1 MRGKKEKAKVVW
13 FKRDLRVSDHGPL
26 AAVHD
31 FEGLVIPLYLI
42 EPDYWMH
49 PDSSFKH
56 WEFIRG
62 SLVELRNNLGQLGAP
77 LVVREGD
84 AISVLTE
91 IARKHQITAILAH
104 EETGNGWTYE
114 RDLKVERWS
123 QSQGIPLLQFPSN
136 GVIRRLGSRNGWKAK
151 REARMRGDVYPTPSS
166 IGRASTLDQGEI
178 PALPQAMKNQA
189 RAATQLGGRQA
200 AQQTLDSFLAHR
212 HRGYT
217 KNISSP
223 LGAETHSSRLSPHLA
238 WGTISS
244 REIIKAID
252 QLGRPSSETGSRV
265 RSRDLAAFQ
274 SRLAWRCHFIQKLED
289 QPSLEFRC
297 MHPSFEQVRP
307 MDPNPESLEAWREGK
322 TGFPLVDACMRFLA
336 EKGWINFRMRAMVTS
351 FASYNLWMDWRIFGP
366 DLAKL
371 FTDYEPGIHYSQLQM
386 QSGVTGINT
395 WRVYNPVK
403 QSLDNDSEGKFI
415 RKWVPQLAKVPMA
428 YIHEPWNMDLTTQK
442 ETNCILG
449 GDYPK
454 RVVDHLD
461 SSRKAKAKLSQVAKS
476 SGYREMKKKVLTK
489 HGSRRSPTTKKKPI
503 RQNDQLELALS

>member
-91 IARKHQITAILAH
+91 IARKYQITAILAH

-166 IGRASTLDQGEI
+166 IGRASTLDHGEI

-189 RAATQLGGRQA
+189 GAATQLGGRQA

-238 WGTISS
+238 W
-244 REIIKAID
+244 
-252 QLGRPSSETGSRV
+252 
-265 RSRDLAAFQ
+265 
-274 SRLAWRCHFIQKLED
+274 
-289 QPSLEFRC
+289 C

-403 QSLDNDSEGKFI
+403 QSLDNDSEGNFI

-489 HGSRRSPTTKKKPI
+489 HGSRRSPTARKKPT